1 MYLLRKCCSV
11 GTIAE
16 ELLIVEGEQR
26 KADKA
31 SARDK
36 TFSVGRKRGP

>member
-16 ELLIVEGEQR
+16 ELLIVGEQR

-36 TFSVGRKRGP
+36 TFSVGRIRGP